1 MAKGDGAIER
11 LTLGIDQLVENPR
24 NPRKHPQE
32 QIDRLAASYRRFGQT
47 KPVLA
52 RKADRVLIAGHGM
65 LRAMKQAGAKEIDVL
80 LWETNSETADAY
92 MLADNRHAELSS
104 HDTDRVA
111 ALLRDIDKADYL
123 AVGFNDDEVS
133 KILAD
138 LDASD
143 IVVAEVDTSAVDDR
157 AWVSIRC
164 PLARQAD
171 MLQKLQQVMVDFPD
185 VEVDLGTIGV
195 V

>member
-1 MAKGDGAIER
+1 
-11 LTLGIDQLVENPR
+11 
-24 NPRKHPQE
+24 
-32 QIDRLAASYRRFGQT
+32 
-47 KPVLA
+47 
-52 RKADRVLIAGHGM
+52 
-65 LRAMKQAGAKEIDVL
+65 
-80 LWETNSETADAY
+80 
-92 MLADNRHAELSS
+92 
-104 HDTDRVA
+104 
-111 ALLRDIDKADYL
+111 
-123 AVGFNDDEVS
+123 VS

-171 MLQKLQQVMVDFPD
+171 MLQKLQQVMGDFPD